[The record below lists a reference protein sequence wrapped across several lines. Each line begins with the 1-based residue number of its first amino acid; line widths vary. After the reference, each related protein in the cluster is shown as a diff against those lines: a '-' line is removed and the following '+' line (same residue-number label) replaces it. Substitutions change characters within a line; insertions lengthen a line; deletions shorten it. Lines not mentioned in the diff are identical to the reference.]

1 MIGIYL
7 HLGQDKVVKS
17 SSVLGIFDMD
27 TSTVQKN
34 TRTFLNKAEKE
45 GRVINVSF
53 ELPKSF
59 VVCLE
64 EGKIIIYISQL
75 STATLEKRAENFKNI
90 LV

>member
-1 MIGIYL
+1 MKVRDVKT
-7 HLGQDKVVKS
+7 LGDKIVVQ
-17 SSVLGIFDMD
+17 GG
-27 TSTVQKN
+27 
-34 TRTFLNKAEKE
+34 TFLNKAEKE

-75 STATLEKRAENFKNI
+75 STATLEKRAENFKSI

>member
-1 MIGIYL
+1 MYLSIGN
-7 HLGQDKVVKS
+7 DMAVREKS
-17 SSVLGIFDMD
+17 IIGIFDMD
-27 TSTVQKN
+27 NTSTSKR
-34 TRTFLNKAEKE
+34 TRVFLARAEKE

-75 STATLEKRAENFKNI
+75 STATLEKRAENFKSI

>member
-1 MIGIYL
+1 MIGIYI

-17 SSVLGIFDMD
+17 SSVLGVFDMD

-75 STATLEKRAENFKNI
+75 STATLEKRAENFKSI

>member
-1 MIGIYL
+1 
-7 HLGQDKVVKS
+7 
-17 SSVLGIFDMD
+17 MD

>member
-1 MIGIYL
+1 MIDIYL

-17 SSVLGIFDMD
+17 SSVLGVFDMD

-75 STATLEKRAENFKNI
+75 STATLEKRAENFKSI

>member
-1 MIGIYL
+1 
-7 HLGQDKVVKS
+7 
-17 SSVLGIFDMD
+17 MD

-75 STATLEKRAENFKNI
+75 STATLEKRAENFKSI